1 MGKPNIQRKIQNTM
15 GNIVEHV
22 FKKSYPCIVDG
33 CTQTAINSHLLMVNG
48 ILNNAAEDG
57 HLIEMSIPSPYSKSF
72 NNFKANRFKKVGI
85 KQAFSLPIFCN
96 QHDTTLFSDIEQKEA
111 NYTNYKHLA
120 RFSYRTIC
128 AEIRKKEQAHEVN
141 DRIIASKTLHNL
153 LPDSSFDSFESS
165 NVGLDKA
172 LTELK
177 QYAQDLLEDI
187 NGNTEHYCFAT
198 IEIPT
203 IKVFAAG
210 IPNLFSGDDV
220 FQDRILPIFV
230 FQALPQ
236 ANSTRIIM
244 GYHKDYSY
252 PEMGEYIDKW
262 KNAFVSDYGC
272 LLTSILIHLETWG
285 MSPSLYDKLKP
296 EKVQKYT
303 NLFTDST
310 FWSKLPP
317 VENLNLFEGVI

>member
-57 HLIEMSIPSPYSKSF
+57 HLIEMSIPSPYSSAFMDFKS
-72 NNFKANRFKKVGI
+72 NRFKRLGI
-85 KQAFSLPIFCN
+85 KQAFSLPIFCD
-96 QHDTTLFSDIEQKEA
+96 QHDTALFSEIEQKEA
-111 NYTNYKHLA
+111 DYSNYKHLA
-120 RFSYRTIC
+120 IYTYRTIC
-128 AEIRKKEQAHEVN
+128 AEIRKKEQAHEIN
-141 DRIIASKTLHNL
+141 DRIIASKTLHEL
-153 LPDSSFDSFESS
+153 MPEDSFTGFKDS

-187 NGNTEHYCFAT
+187 NGNTEHYCFTA
-198 IEIPT
+198 IEIPKM
-203 IKVFAAG
+203 KVYAAG
-210 IPNLFSGDDV
+210 IPNLFSSDEYLRGKV
-220 FQDRILPIFV
+220 LPIFI
-230 FQALPQ
+230 FIALPQ

-262 KNAFVSDYGC
+262 KNASLTGYGT
-272 LLTSILIHLETWG
+272 LITGILIHMETWG

-296 EKVQKYT
+296 EKVQEYT
-303 NLFTDST
+303 NLFAASLL
-310 FWSKLPP
+310 WSELPP
-317 VENLNLFEGVI
+317 VENLNLFEGVV